1 MIVSFLLAL
10 APIAWLIVALTV
22 LRMPSHRA
30 CLISLALAA
39 VLAGLWWHMPA
50 LNLATA
56 VLEGVLNA
64 LWPICLVVVAALFTY
79 NITVRTGAMEQ
90 IKSMLAG
97 VSGDVR
103 VLALLIGWGFG
114 NFMEGMAG
122 FGTAVAIPASMLVG
136 IGVNPLAAVVGCL
149 VVNSTPTAFGSV
161 GVPTATLAAV
171 TGLEVQ
177 PLSADIALIQ
187 CLLTFASPFFL
198 VCICGGGVRA
208 LRGVIPLTLLASL
221 SFVVP
226 WFAMAATAGAELP
239 DIVGAVCSMA
249 CIVAWARL
257 RPAGAEP
264 AESLMS
270 AVPALDAAPGVFA
283 PGTAAPGA
291 PAIDSSPASD
301 ARVAAPGVPAPD
313 APATDAPAT
322 DAPSPSD
329 ILATASISPV
339 DALKAW
345 SPYILILVL
354 LMGTSSLCPP
364 IHSLIAGIKSSVVVY
379 AGEGGATLSFSWVN
393 TPGVMIFAA
402 AIIGALI
409 QGASL
414 VLVGEALV
422 DTLRTYWRTVLTI
435 CCVMSMAKVMGYAGM
450 ISDIAAVVVAA
461 TGMFY
466 PLVSPL
472 IGALGAFVTGSG
484 TSTNVLFGSLQT
496 QTAAALGL
504 NPSWL
509 AAANVMGAGIG
520 KMICP
525 QGIAIGASA
534 VGLVGSEREIM
545 GKVGKYFAFYLV
557 FAGLIC
563 MGGVMLGL

>member
-1 MIVSFLLAL
+1 VIVSFLLAL
-10 APIAWLIVALTV
+10 APIVWLIVALTA

-30 CLISLALAA
+30 CLISLALALA
-39 VLAGLWWHMPA
+39 LAGLWWHMPA
-50 LNLATA
+50 LDLATA

-79 NITVRTGAMEQ
+79 NVTVRTGAMEH
-90 IKSMLAG
+90 IKSMLAS

-171 TGLEVQ
+171 TGLEAQ

-198 VCICGGGVRA
+198 VCICGGGVKA
-208 LRGVIPLTLLASL
+208 LRGMVPLTLLASL
-221 SFVVP
+221 SFVIP
-226 WFAMAATAGAELP
+226 WFVMATTAGAELP

-257 RPAGAEP
+257 RPAVGTVE
-264 AESLMS
+264 
-270 AVPALDAAPGVFA
+270 AVCA
-283 PGTAAPGA
+283 PGTGGA
-291 PAIDSSPASD
+291 VEPAVGTVSTSSTP
-301 ARVAAPGVPAPD
+301 
-313 APATDAPAT
+313 
-322 DAPSPSD
+322 
-329 ILATASISPV
+329 ISLKS
-339 DALKAW
+339 ALKAW
-345 SPYILILVL
+345 SPYILILL
-354 LMGTSSLCPP
+354 FLMGTSTLCPP
-364 IHSLIAGIKSSVVVY
+364 VHDLIAGIKSSVVVY
-379 AGEGGATLSFSWVN
+379 SGEGGATLSFSWVN

-402 AIIGALI
+402 AVLGAFI
-409 QGASL
+409 QGASFS
-414 VLVGEALV
+414 VLADVLL
-422 DTLRTYWRTVLTI
+422 DTVRRYWRTVLTI

-450 ISDIAAVVVAA
+450 ISDIATVVVAV

-466 PLVSPL
+466 PFVSPL

-484 TSTNVLFGSLQT
+484 TSTNVLFGSLQAK
-496 QTAAALGL
+496 TAAALGL

-520 KMICP
+520 KMTCP

-545 GKVGKYFAFYLV
+545 GRVGKYFALYLV
-557 FAGLIC
+557 FAGLTC
-563 MGGVMLGL
+563 MGGVLLGL